1 MNKEQYHQMLKLDF
15 DADAAIAAQR
25 NFMQQVY
32 PKGCFVRVHHS
43 RGAFKARV
51 KNHDRNG
58 HQLTVVNCVTGK
70 ETYAYPSSSR
80 TNTYRGEPWAS
91 SVEFLEGPGE

>member
-1 MNKEQYHQMLKLDF
+1 MNNEQRQQMLKLDF
-15 DADAAIAAQR
+15 AAEAAIAAQR

-32 PKGCFVRVHHS
+32 PQGCLVRVHHS
-43 RGAFKARV
+43 RGAFQARV

-70 ETYAYPSSSR
+70 STYAYPCSSR

-91 SVEFLEGPGE
+91 CVEFLEGPEE